1 MATHRKSGT
10 RLYRT
15 WTDMRNRCNNRKNV
29 HYSRYGGRGI
39 KVCDEWQRSFESFH
53 AWAIANGY
61 SDDLTIDRID
71 VNGNYEPSNCRW
83 ITMSQQ
89 QYNKSNKRLVT
100 VNGETK
106 TISQW
111 AECTGIKYDTIWR
124 RVKRGKTGSDVIAG
138 ATN

>member
-15 WTDMRNRCNNRKNV
+15 WTDMRNRCNNPNNV

-39 KVCDEWQRSFESFH
+39 KVCDEWQRSFEVFQ

-61 SDDLTIDRID
+61 SDNLTIDRIE
-71 VNGNYEPSNCRW
+71 VNGNYEPTNCRW

-89 QYNKSNKRLVT
+89 QLNKSNMRLVT

-106 TISQW
+106 TIAQW
-111 AECTGIKYDTIWR
+111 SECTGLKYDTIWR
-124 RVKRGKTGSDVIAG
+124 RIKRGKTGAAVIAE
-138 ATN
+138 TK

>member
-1 MATHRKSGT
+1 MATHGKSGT

-15 WTDMRNRCNNRKNV
+15 WTDMRNRCNNHKNL

-39 KVCDEWQRSFESFH
+39 KVCDEWQRSFDSFH

-71 VNGNYEPSNCRW
+71 VNGNYEPANCRW

-89 QYNKSNKRLVT
+89 QFNKSNKRLLT

-106 TISQW
+106 TIAQW
-111 AECTGIKYDTIWR
+111 AECTGLKYDTIWR
-124 RVKRGKTGSDVIAG
+124 RIKRGKTGADVIAE
-138 ATN
+138 TL

>member
-15 WTDMRNRCNNRKNV
+15 WRDMRNRCSNPNNV
-29 HYSRYGGRGI
+29 HYGRYGGRGV
-39 KVCDEWQRSFESFH
+39 KVCDEWQRSFDSFH

-61 SDDLTIDRID
+61 SDNLTIDRIE
-71 VNGNYEPSNCRW
+71 VNGDYEPTNCRW

-89 QYNKSNKRLVT
+89 QFNKSNMRFVT
-100 VNGETK
+100 INGETK
-106 TISQW
+106 TIAQW
-111 AECTGIKYDTIWR
+111 AACTGLKYDTIWK

-138 ATN
+138 ATD